1 MNKRELIS
9 AVARDVDITIE
20 QSTRVVSA
28 VFDNIS
34 KALIRGDKALIVG
47 FGTFDTKKTAPRDG
61 RNPKTGEPVHI
72 PASKSVTFKAG
83 KDLKEAVK
91 K

>member
-9 AVARDVDITIE
+9 AVTRDVDITIE

-47 FGTFDTKKTAPRDG
+47 FGTFDTKERTAREG
-61 RNPKTGEPVHI
+61 RNPKTGEAVQI
-72 PASKSVTFKAG
+72 AASRSVSFKVG
-83 KDLKEAVK
+83 KELKEAVK